1 MSSIFSG
8 QPTRRRVLS
17 LSLAGLGAAV
27 FAPALIGRARAET
40 VVRIGQIEALTGP
53 SSPAGIRGRDG
64 AILAV
69 EDINA
74 AGGIDGKFRLEVAP
88 QDMANDP
95 KQAVTL
101 FRQFASDSS
110 VVASVGPTNSV
121 GFVPNVPIAGQ
132 VGLALVGDGSGAP
145 LKQWN
150 AWAYRINPVAA
161 SAVPVVLKKLV
172 PKLGIKRMAVL
183 YDQTQDGQAGD
194 AEICKTM
201 AGQLG
206 YEIVA
211 YEAFRAGDQDFS
223 PQLATI
229 RNARPDMIYSAAAPG
244 DSVRVCSQIKD
255 IGLDQPLV
263 TGYGTFQDTVV
274 WDGTKGRIKGGYTW
288 IGQDLSSPGTQL
300 KAFLEHYNKRFPQEA
315 TSFSIYGSDTVYTI
329 AEVIKRAG
337 SIDRDKLRQALAN
350 LEYTTP
356 LGTKVTFK
364 NPPDGDNL
372 TPGVVVIQMTG
383 RGTYV
388 AV

>member
-17 LSLAGLGAAV
+17 LSLAGAGAAV

-121 GFVPNVPIAGQ
+121 GFVPIVPIAGQ

-201 AGQLG
+201 AGRLG

-244 DSVRVCSQIKD
+244 ELGAGLLTNQGYRVGPAAGDRLRHLPGHRRVGRHQ
-255 IGLDQPLV
+255 GPHQGRLYLDRP
-263 TGYGTFQDTVV
+263 
-274 WDGTKGRIKGGYTW
+274 GRV
-288 IGQDLSSPGTQL
+288 L
-300 KAFLEHYNKRFPQEA
+300 
-315 TSFSIYGSDTVYTI
+315 
-329 AEVIKRAG
+329 AG
-337 SIDRDKLRQALAN
+337 DPA
-350 LEYTTP
+350 
-356 LGTKVTFK
+356 
-364 NPPDGDNL
+364 
-372 TPGVVVIQMTG
+372 PGVCRTL
-383 RGTYV
+383 
-388 AV
+388 